1 MNEERK
7 LLVSSKIEGSK
18 ELYKKMYNKLFQRDR
33 IINILILL
41 FLGFLFIGVISSGRG
56 NIFSYVIILIML
68 IVFLF
73 LFHKKDK
80 KIKKII
86 EETCTNNHISTVNLY
101 DNCIEAIYISGDRTI
116 KKEYEYQL
124 IKKVLEAKEY
134 IYIVINNEVHIIN
147 KKDINIECINYL
159 KWNVTLD
166 DEKYDTKNKLNFILF
181 ITILSVLAGLML
193 IMICIILFNIPGY
206 PLAMMEYIWMFLLFI
221 PVPIYCIVIGVKY
234 KKQGYKCLKNIVV
247 GLIITII
254 FLIYGFGSFALKD
267 QISHDPY
274 NFHQVEKVVGMN
286 FPDEGKISVAIRYEE
301 NVKKVVM
308 VKFKNSVKD
317 EVLQI
322 VQNGPWRD
330 HQDISNEYIN
340 PNYLSLTKNYDYF
353 CLYNVSN
360 KSFYSYGQ
368 RDNMIY
374 LAYDELTN
382 TLFIVDYYVNIK

>member
-1 MNEERK
+1 MSEESK
-7 LLVSSKIEGSK
+7 LLATSKIEGTK

-33 IINILILL
+33 IINISILL

-56 NIFSYVIILIML
+56 NMFSYVIILIML
-68 IVFLF
+68 ILFLV

-86 EETCTNNHISTVNLY
+86 EETTINNHISTVNLY
-101 DNCIEAIYISGDRTI
+101 SNCLEAIYISSDRTI
-116 KKEYEYQL
+116 KKEYEYQI
-124 IKKVLEAKEY
+124 IKKVLEDNEC
-134 IYIVINNEVHIIN
+134 IYILINNEVHIIN
-147 KKDINIECINYL
+147 KKDINIECIENL

-166 DEKYDTKNKLNFILF
+166 DEKYNTKNKLNFIFF
-181 ITILSVLAGLML
+181 ITILSILAGLML

-206 PLAMMEYIWMFLLFI
+206 PLAMMEYLWMFLLFTPI
-221 PVPIYCIVIGVKY
+221 PIYCIVVGLKY
-234 KKQGYKCLKNIVV
+234 KKQGFKCLKNILA
-247 GLIITII
+247 GLILTII
-254 FLIYGFGSFALKD
+254 FIIYGLGSFALRD

-274 NFHQVEKVVGMN
+274 NFHQVEKVVNMN
-286 FPDEGKISVAIRYEE
+286 FPDEGKISVAIRHEE

-330 HQDISNEYIN
+330 YQDISEEYIN
-340 PNYLSLTKNYDYF
+340 QNYLSLTKEYDYF
-353 CLYNVSN
+353 CMYNVSN

-374 LAYDELTN
+374 LAYNKLTN